1 MERFWSRV
9 DTSGGEDACWEWMGR
24 LHKGGYGRFA
34 VDKRHKGGYA
44 HRQAYEL
51 SVGPIPEGLFV
62 CHHCD
67 NRKCVNPKHL
77 YAGTHEDNV
86 RDMLE
91 RGRQAQ
97 PERALG
103 EFQRQEMRRL
113 YDHGGMMLKE
123 LSLLF
128 GVCLLTVSR
137 AIGPVRVKGT
147 PKPWT
152 GREHLGEAQRLE
164 MALAKQHSTL
174 TNEEIANLY
183 GVSRRTVNSISTSK
197 SFSRKVPGG

>member
-9 DTSGGEDACWEWMGR
+9 DTSGGEDACWPWIGR

-77 YAGTHEDNV
+77 YAGTHEDNM
-86 RDMLE
+86 RDMVE
-91 RGRQAQ
+91 RGRTAK
-97 PERALG
+97 ALG
-103 EFQRQEMRRL
+103 QMQEEEVRL
-113 YDHGGMMLKE
+113 LFAHSGMTFSE
-123 LSLLF
+123 IGRLF
-128 GVCLLTVSR
+128 GVSYQVIQR
-137 AIGPVRVKGT
+137 VVGPVHREKVK
-147 PKPWT
+147 KWRPWT
-152 GREHLGEAQRLE
+152 GNEHSGEAQRLE
-164 MALAKQHSTL
+164 MALAKQHSSL

-183 GVSRRTVNSISTSK
+183 GVSRRTVNSLSTSK
-197 SFSRKVPGG
+197 PLSRKVPGG